1 MALSDAIF
9 KIIPYKR
16 KPKAGG
22 QSLTSTYNPSSTQT
36 ALSAPTYRDHIED
49 IFNDRISLD
58 SQDLLKKLFKGDPDV
73 SATLG
78 AFLTL
83 ADTKYKFYV
92 YDSEGAFD
100 REGQKLLFKVFKAME
115 FSRDYGQGFVFTPSI
130 QSIAEQCRYMLLL
143 RGAISAELIFDKF
156 LLPVDIRQIDMKD
169 IDWYEQKPG
178 VYKPKQS
185 STTSNTTIDLDIP
198 NFFVK
203 YYRQNPT
210 EIYPTS
216 PFVASINTIAA
227 RQQVINDLYRIMQKT
242 GYPRLD
248 VEVIEEVLIKNA
260 PANVRADVKL
270 LSAWKADRMREI
282 ATSVSTMRPDAA
294 YVHTDSVKPTI
305 LNEGGPRN
313 AMDVTAIIDVL
324 NAQNQ
329 AALKT
334 MATII
339 GRGSAGVNTASV
351 EARVFSMS
359 ADSLN
364 VPIADLLSDMF
375 TFALRLQGF
384 EGYVEFEFD
393 KVELRPQTELEPQLV
408 LKQSR
413 LLKDLSLGIISDEQY
428 SIEMYGTLPREG
440 APILSGTGFFDAKS
454 VGQTQEVSPNSDPLG
469 RSTAPEGSSQARSK
483 GVK

>member
-9 KIIPYKR
+9 KIIPYKK
-16 KPKAGG
+16 KPKDGG

-36 ALSAPTYRDHIED
+36 ALSAPNYRDHIED
-49 IFNDRISLD
+49 IFTDRIALD

-73 SATLG
+73 SATVG

-83 ADTKYKFYV
+83 ADTNYRFYV
-92 YDSEGAFD
+92 YNSEGVFD
-100 REGQKLLFKVFKAME
+100 RDGQKVLSKTLNAME
-115 FSRDYGQGFVFTPSI
+115 YSRDYGRGFVFTPSL
-130 QSIAEQCRYMLLL
+130 QSIAEQCRYMMLL
-143 RGAISAELIFDKF
+143 RGGISAELIFDKF

-178 VYKPKQS
+178 VYKPKQVS
-185 STTSNTTIDLDIP
+185 AASNITIDLDIP

-216 PFVASINTIAA
+216 PFVSSINTIAA

-248 VEVIEEVLIKNA
+248 VEVVEEVLIKNA
-260 PANVRADVKL
+260 PANIKSDGKL
-270 LSAWKADRMREI
+270 LIQWKADRMREI
-282 ATSVSTMRPDAA
+282 ASSVSTMRPDAA
-294 YVHTDSVKPTI
+294 YVHTDSVKPSI
-305 LNEGGPRN
+305 LNEGGPKN
-313 AMDVTAIIDVL
+313 ALDVTAIIDVL

-359 ADSLN
+359 ADSIN
-364 VPIADLLSDMF
+364 TPIADLFSDMF

-384 EGYVEFEFD
+384 EGYVVFSFD
-393 KVELRPQTELEPQLV
+393 KAELRPQTELEPQLV

-428 SIEMYGTLPREG
+428 SIEMYGALPRDG
-440 APILSGTGFFDAKS
+440 APILTGTGFFDAKS
-454 VGQTQEVSPNSDPLG
+454 TGQAQDVSPNSDPLG
-469 RSTAPEGSSQARSK
+469 RSVSPEGSKQARSN